1 MVGAAHSMH
10 STEPGEMSV
19 TAMTV
24 SVYLPRTFRRNLFFA
39 FASLVPAMRRIRCY
53 VSYYSSCKCSL
64 IVVSVSSRLPELS
77 ITKSAIAAYSSSGI
91 WAWIIAR
98 AFSSE

>member
-1 MVGAAHSMH
+1 MH

-19 TAMTV
+19 AAMTV

-39 FASLVPAMRRIRCY
+39 FASLAPAMRRIRCY
-53 VSYYSSCKCSL
+53 VSCYPSCKCSL

>member
-19 TAMTV
+19 AAMTV
-24 SVYLPRTFRRNLFFA
+24 SVYLPWTFRRNLFFA
-39 FASLVPAMRRIRCY
+39 FASLAPAMRRIRCY
-53 VSYYSSCKCSL
+53 VSYYPSCKCSR

>member
-1 MVGAAHSMH
+1 MVGAALSMH
-10 STEPGEMSV
+10 STDPGEMSV
-19 TAMTV
+19 AAMTI

-39 FASLVPAMRRIRCY
+39 FASLAPAMPRIRCY
-53 VSYYSSCKCSL
+53 VSYYPSCKCSL